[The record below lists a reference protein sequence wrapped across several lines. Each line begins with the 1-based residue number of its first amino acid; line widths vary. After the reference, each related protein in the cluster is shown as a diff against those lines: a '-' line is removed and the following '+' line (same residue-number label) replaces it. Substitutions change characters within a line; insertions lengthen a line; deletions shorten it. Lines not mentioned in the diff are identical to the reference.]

1 MNYFIG
7 ALKKYAVFEGRA
19 HRSEYWYFLLFG
31 FIFYVVISVISSLI
45 DADILSFLFYL
56 AMFIPG
62 LAVSV
67 RRLHDIGKSGWM
79 ILINLIPIAGF
90 IWYIILMCL
99 DSNIGQNE
107 YGPNPKMPVSISAI
121 VPPQPNIPMSS

>member
-19 HRSEYWYFLLFG
+19 RRSEYWYFVLFG
-31 FIFYVVISVISSLI
+31 VIFYVVIGVISSLI
-45 DADILSFLFYL
+45 DTNILSLLFSI
-56 AMFIPG
+56 AIFIPS

-67 RRLHDIGKSGWM
+67 RRLHDIGRSGWM
-79 ILINLIPIAGF
+79 ILINFIPIAGF
-90 IWYIILMCL
+90 IWYTVLMCL

-107 YGPNPKMPVSISAI
+107 YGPNPKMPVSISSI